1 MQCPKCGSENVT
13 SSHRRGMEK
22 VFQYF
27 FPRVPYRCKECW
39 TRFWK
44 FDNPLKSLASKLAVA
59 TVILL
64 LVGGVWFFTR
74 ETPQQP
80 DQQKHRPLVRPIRK
94 PAEKHVVEKPK
105 KIPVEQPLPPL
116 EEKPLVADRPETVV
130 KVKDDPYSLTGK
142 KKNSVPPEYP
152 ANGRV
157 DDPAAKKASETELTA
172 PQPVTKKPAIS
183 KADAK
188 KPSVKHKKSRILKGF
203 KPQTSEGKFK
213 LSILSDG
220 PIREYKSFTLAPP
233 PKIVLDMLGKW
244 KYSGRSAVTV
254 KSDMVKRIRVGEHSD
269 KIRLVIDLKG
279 KRTPVPIVEESPDGL
294 ILTITK

>member
-59 TVILL
+59 TAILL
-64 LVGGVWFFTR
+64 LIGGGVWFFTR
-74 ETPQQP
+74 ETPQP
-80 DQQKHRPLVRPIRK
+80 DQQKHRPLVRPIKK
-94 PAEKHVVEKPK
+94 PPVERHVVDKPEKA
-105 KIPVEQPLPPL
+105 PVEQPLPPL
-116 EEKPLVADRPETVV
+116 EEKPLVADKPETVM
-130 KVKDDPYSLTGK
+130 KDDPYSLTGK
-142 KKNSVPPEYP
+142 KKKSEPPEDP
-152 ANGRV
+152 VKGRV
-157 DDPAAKKASETELTA
+157 NDLAAELTV